1 MSRLEV
7 SQSYV
12 AISNDSK
19 DQEKLHRRKAIKNLS
34 KGEKRGCCASFSQ
47 SQPASS
53 PTTLRLVSRLSIH
66 FHSEMQRLRR
76 SCETW
81 LQSMMDR
88 RGRLLRSPTR
98 CYTYYKRVI
107 WHLSISSSAFFFW
120 LDVVYVWSMQQLS
133 QPIIEQLQ
141 QLDLCRTSRFSDR
154 RDEIRLQIISV
165 NSSTGQCIKKNGI
178 SFQKL
183 LCNTFSNLK
192 SIIIIIQQQQQ
203 ISTFFKFF

>member
-1 MSRLEV
+1 MTLRT
-7 SQSYV
+7 
-12 AISNDSK
+12 
-19 DQEKLHRRKAIKNLS
+19 RKSSSPPFIEERQLKICQR
-34 KGEKRGCCASFSQ
+34 EKRGVAEEVPPS
-47 SQPASS
+47 PPSS
-53 PTTLRLVSRLSIH
+53 TTLRLVSRLSIH

-88 RGRLLRSPTR
+88 RGRLLRSPIR

-120 LDVVYVWSMQQLS
+120 LVVVYGVASR

-141 QLDLCRTSRFSDR
+141 QLDLCRTSRSSDR

-192 SIIIIIQQQQQ
+192 SIIIIIQQQQE

>member
-1 MSRLEV
+1 MNDVINWWIHRYKTADFFLNYFWIVKKSIDGNRRNREERHLTIFLRLIWNIGISYICKACSKHSFYAKLARFARLEV
-7 SQSYV
+7 SLSYV

-81 LQSMMDR
+81 L
-88 RGRLLRSPTR
+88 
-98 CYTYYKRVI
+98 
-107 WHLSISSSAFFFW
+107 
-120 LDVVYVWSMQQLS
+120 
-133 QPIIEQLQ
+133 
-141 QLDLCRTSRFSDR
+141 
-154 RDEIRLQIISV
+154 
-165 NSSTGQCIKKNGI
+165 
-178 SFQKL
+178 
-183 LCNTFSNLK
+183 
-192 SIIIIIQQQQQ
+192 
-203 ISTFFKFF
+203 